1 MNDPLSIGLQ
11 IAVLLF
17 SVAVHESAHGWVA
30 WRCGDPTAHDL
41 GRITLNPLR
50 HIDPVGSLLVP
61 GLLALSGAPV
71 FGWARPVPVDLSR
84 ARDPRRALLLVSA
97 AGPLSNFL
105 LAGLAALIV
114 VPLRGALQTEGSVA
128 EAVALGALYAVLVNV
143 SLALF
148 NLLPIP
154 PLDGFGV
161 LAGLLPRSA
170 LGTLALLRRFGM
182 VILLGLLLTGSL
194 DAILRPAQ
202 QFVLRILLGR

>member
-114 VPLRGALQTEGSVA
+114 VPLRGALQTEGGAV